1 MVLFIVYGYGLGG
14 ILSMVYVLL
23 SLIYYIRDW
32 YENVFYEDILYLYVF
47 MLCLRKI
54 VISFLYSLVG

>member
-1 MVLFIVYGYGLGG
+1 MIIVLFCFSVYMVLFIVYRYGLGG

-32 YENVFYEDILYLYVF
+32 YENVFYENILYLDVF
-47 MLCLRKI
+47 MLCLRK
-54 VISFLYSLVG
+54 

>member
-32 YENVFYEDILYLYVF
+32 YENVFYENILYLDVF
-47 MLCLRKI
+47 MLCLRK
-54 VISFLYSLVG
+54 

>member
-32 YENVFYEDILYLYVF
+32 YENVFYENILCLDVF